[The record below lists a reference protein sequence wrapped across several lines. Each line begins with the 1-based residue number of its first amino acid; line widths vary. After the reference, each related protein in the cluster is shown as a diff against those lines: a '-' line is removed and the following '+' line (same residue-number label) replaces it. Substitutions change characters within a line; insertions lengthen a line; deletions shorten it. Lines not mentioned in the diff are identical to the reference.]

1 MYTIPTLPLSYELET
16 KRVLKQVAA
25 SSRALAELKGTVL
38 SMPNTSILI
47 NTLSLQEAKDSSA
60 VESIITTHD
69 ELYRASISSASII
82 SPAAKEVK
90 DYSGALIFG
99 YEQVKRKGILTNNDI
114 IEIYR
119 RIKHNDAGFRNTP
132 GTTLKNDLTNEVVYE
147 PPQVYSEI
155 VEHMSNLEKFIND
168 SDLSDLD
175 PLIKMCIIHHQFES
189 IHPFSD
195 GNGRTGRVINIL
207 YLVLTKLLDIP
218 VLYLSR
224 FIIKNKAEYYHWL
237 QAVRDDCNN
246 WENWVLFLLKGIE
259 ETANETIKLVLDIKR
274 MMMAYKHRIREE
286 LPKIYSQD
294 LLNNLFRHPYTKID
308 FVMEELQV
316 SRPTATSYLNQLTD
330 LGILHKVKMGRDY
343 FFINTKLYNLLIN
356 AFHYERPIDDSHRI
370 VTES

>member
-1 MYTIPTLPLSYELET
+1 MYNIPSLPLSQELET

-69 ELYRASISSASII
+69 ELYRASFSSASAV
-82 SPAAKEVK
+82 SPAAKEVR
-90 DYSGALIFG
+90 DYSNALIYG
-99 YEQVKRKGILTNNDI
+99 YEQVLEKGLLTNNDI

-119 RIKHNDAGFRNTP
+119 RIKHNDSGFRNTP
-132 GTTLKNDLTNEVVYE
+132 GTTLKNDLTGEIVYQ
-147 PPQVYSEI
+147 PPQKYDDI
-155 VEHMSNLEKFIND
+155 VSYMSNLERFIND
-168 SDLSDLD
+168 NDLSDLD

-189 IHPFSD
+189 IHPFTD

-207 YLVLTKLLDIP
+207 YLVLMKLLDIP

-237 QAVRDDCNN
+237 QAVRDDSNN
-246 WENWVLFLLKGIE
+246 WENWILFLLKGIE
-259 ETANETIKLVLDIKR
+259 ETANETIKLVLDIKT
-274 MMMAYKHRIREE
+274 MMMSYKHRIRKE

-294 LLNNLFRHPYTKID
+294 LLNNLFRHPYTKIE

-330 LGILHKVKMGRDY
+330 LQLLEKVKMGRDY
-343 FFINTKLYNLLIN
+343 FFINSTLYNLLMN
-356 AFHYERPIDDSHRI
+356 AFHFEHPLDTSRRI
-370 VTES
+370 VTDS